1 MATLRQLVLVS
12 IFGYAHSAIVQ
23 RDVAAVEPKEFQFN
37 PRGGDA
43 AHGGTNS
50 TTWPKFVDSPRF
62 RVFYK
67 PATQRGVEARAKTA
81 AKHLE
86 AAYECFTGPMGW
98 RSSGISYNG
107 NQEQGP
113 FYKLNA
119 FAVTSPSEIGGAG
132 GVMGSDRRTGHAFL
146 HVENLMIRT
155 QLTSLG
161 MRSIT
166 QSTIRGLPCTNT
178 AML

>member
-1 MATLRQLVLVS
+1 MPTLRQLVVLCILRYVHTATARPS
-12 IFGYAHSAIVQ
+12 L
-23 RDVAAVEPKEFQFN
+23 AAVEPKEFQFN

-43 AHGGTNS
+43 VHGGTSNS
-50 TTWPKFVDSPRF
+50 TWTNFVDSPRF
-62 RVFYK
+62 RFFFK
-67 PATQRGVEARAKTA
+67 PATQRGVEARARTA
-81 AKHLE
+81 VKHLE

-113 FYKLNA
+113 YYKLNG

-146 HVENLMIRT
+146 LVYNPRIRT
-155 QLTSLG
+155 RLTV
-161 MRSIT
+161 T
-166 QSTIRGLPCTNT
+166 FF
-178 AML
+178 